1 MKTNKPKL
9 KRKEKNRTQHSNK
22 SNAYNEC
29 CTRHK
34 CIELNMYLQFKFSCQ
49 VQIHIQFTKKQH
61 FAEYNKDRIFE
72 YDKNDKL
79 EQVASLVQL
88 GPSTSEM
95 LYGLRNGKYDVTSP
109 LNLMEFISNASSWVA
124 SIMHSFSFL

>member
-1 MKTNKPKL
+1 MNAAQDINVLNWICIYSLNLVVKY
-9 KRKEKNRTQHSNK
+9 RYISN
-22 SNAYNEC
+22 
-29 CTRHK
+29 
-34 CIELNMYLQFKFSCQ
+34 LQ
-49 VQIHIQFTKKQH
+49 KKQH